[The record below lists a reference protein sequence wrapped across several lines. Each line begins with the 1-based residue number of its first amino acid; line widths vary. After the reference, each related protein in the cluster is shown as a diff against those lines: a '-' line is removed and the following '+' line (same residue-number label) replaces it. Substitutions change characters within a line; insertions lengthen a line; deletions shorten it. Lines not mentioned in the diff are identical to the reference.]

1 MSKILETPM
10 QAPFLS
16 AIFRCDCK
24 VTWLQHSSNGAE
36 EGEGGGKDERK
47 ENIPKVFQRF
57 WF

>member
-1 MSKILETPM
+1 M
-10 QAPFLS
+10 QARFLS

-24 VTWLQHSSNGAE
+24 VTWLQHSSNGAGG
-36 EGEGGGKDERK
+36 GEGGGKDERK